1 MWSKEI
7 LARLVAMPTVSRTP
21 NTELIDFATS
31 TLIEAGF
38 TVRHVEAGTGRR
50 NLFASIGPANG
61 AGVILSGHT
70 DVVPVAGQAWS
81 SNPFELVERDGLL
94 FGRGTADMKG
104 FIACVL
110 NAATKAHH
118 HDLKLPLHIALSC
131 DEEIGCVGV
140 RPLLAAL
147 GADDLRAGLCL
158 IGEPTSMAVATSH
171 KGKIAARAT
180 CIGREA
186 HSGLATQGLNAIH
199 LATDLVNALRDYQR
213 ELLALADLQELF
225 EIPYSTIHV
234 GKIAGGVALNI
245 VPAHCTVEFEIRNLP
260 NVEAAALLARI
271 RDDAKK
277 ILARYADFPEAR
289 IEIEETGG
297 YPGLHTPT
305 HWVSDVTAI
314 FGGQADRVGL
324 SFGTEAGLF
333 REAFGFPTLVCGP
346 GSMDQGHKPDEY
358 IAVEQLERCDAMLD
372 RLLHR
377 LSIDRPL

>member
-1 MWSKEI
+1 MLSKEI

-21 NTELIDFATS
+21 NAELIDFATD

-38 TVRHVEAGTGRR
+38 TVRHVEAGSGRR
-50 NLFASIGPANG
+50 NLFASIGPANA

-70 DVVPVAGQAWS
+70 DVVPVEGQAWS

-110 NAATKAHH
+110 NAATRARRY
-118 HDLKLPLHIALSC
+118 DLKLPLHIALSC

-147 GADDLRAGLCL
+147 GADNLRAGACL

-171 KGKIAARAT
+171 KGKISARAT
-180 CIGREA
+180 CVGREA
-186 HSGLATQGLNAIH
+186 HSALVTQGLNAIH
-199 LATDLVNALRDYQR
+199 LATDLINALRDYQR
-213 ELLALADLQELF
+213 ELLALTDLHELF

-234 GKIAGGVALNI
+234 AKIAGGIALNI

-260 NVEAAALLARI
+260 TVEAAALLARI
-271 RDDAKK
+271 REDAGK
-277 ILARYADFPEAR
+277 IAARYADFPEAR
-289 IEIEETGG
+289 IEIEQTGG
-297 YPGLHTPT
+297 YPGLLPPT
-305 HWVSDVTAI
+305 HGVGDVRAI
-314 FGGQADRVGL
+314 FGGQNDRIGL

-333 REAFGFPTLVCGP
+333 QEAFGFPTLVCGP

-358 IAVEQLERCDAMLD
+358 IAVDQVNRCDAMLE
-372 RLLHR
+372 RLLQR
-377 LSIDRPL
+377 LTIDRPL